1 MTRSSGMPT
10 GTPLSAITR
19 IIRSRARSVTIERPT
34 QTTNS
39 LDTTDETLNEHTVQ
53 LWLFQPTENVSQELV
68 GERVDGSLGA
78 LGVADGLDL
87 EKDDR
92 LTHGGVEYEVD
103 TIVGH
108 PDDAAADG
116 TTQSGT
122 KFFVVSLV
130 RRQ

>member
-1 MTRSSGMPT
+1 MPT
-10 GTPLSAITR
+10 ATPLSGITR
-19 IIRSRARSVTIERPT
+19 IIRSRARSVTVERPT

-39 LDTTDETLNEHTVQ
+39 LDTTDETLAEHTAQ

-68 GERVDGSLGA
+68 GERVEGSLGA
-78 LGVADGLDL
+78 LGVADSLDL

-92 LTHGGVEYEVD
+92 ITHGGVEYEVD

-108 PDDAAADG
+108 PDDADADG
-116 TTQSGT
+116 TTQGGT
-122 KFFVVSLV
+122 NFFVVSLV